1 MSHAPTMMSAR
12 PLAAS
17 VRMTAATV
25 LALLLVG
32 LLSPAGAL
40 PPGGASSDTAGTSGS
55 VSPSKLRAGDVIRF
69 SVSGFPAGQT
79 INVKIDD
86 GEFCSDKSVHGA
98 CVVHQQRIDASGRVS
113 GSFALPA
120 DIGEGEHWLRFLA
133 SEELLDAE
141 GRYVGVKPYSM
152 RGDATFTVAA
162 AGVARDEKSPSSA
175 DSPDASVRPGD
186 RTDAADRSAVGLST
200 DAGADAGDIATLRV
214 PAPPASAGGVTAGD
228 SEQMEVDASSAQT
241 DLDPVVRNAGEPFPY
256 VGAGALLV
264 AVVGAA
270 LLALRGR
277 TARTRSRA

>member
-1 MSHAPTMMSAR
+1 MSHALTMMSAR
-12 PLAAS
+12 PLAAP
-17 VRMTAATV
+17 VRMMAATV

-152 RGDATFTVAA
+152 RGDANFTVAA

-186 RTDAADRSAVGLST
+186 RTAADRSAVGLSA

-214 PAPPASAGGVTAGD
+214 PAPPASAGGVTAGV
-228 SEQMEVDASSAQT
+228 SEEMEVNASSART

-256 VGAGALLV
+256 VGAGVLLV
-264 AVVGAA
+264 AVIGAA

-277 TARTRSRA
+277 TTRTRSRA